1 MAGPGSPRYVG
12 PTSIEPLESAV
23 VESTSI
29 NRGLEGIVVNTTSVS
44 HVDGE
49 AGRLYYRGQPIEA
62 LAQRRFAEVMHLAVF
77 GSLPEATR
85 LAEVEEYLW
94 EAGRLPL
101 EFVAT
106 LRQLA
111 RHGAHPMATLQSV
124 APLLALEPPSIRLG
138 RNASEEEGLLIAARI
153 PATVATIQAALE
165 DHPDPVYPSSR
176 RYGERF
182 LQMFEGSNSSAAA
195 VDVFETTQIMQ
206 LDHSFNA
213 STFTARVVT
222 STDAPAASAL
232 AAAMGALYGPKHG
245 AADQLALEMAQ
256 EVGDPAKADAFVA
269 NCLATSRLVMGMG
282 HREYRVVDPRAK
294 IIKSLAGRFAT
305 QPENRRLLDILS
317 AVEEAFVAQTAAK
330 KRSLRANME
339 FYKGVVYLALGIP
352 KEYFTTLFAASR
364 AFGWTAHIVE
374 QLKDN
379 RIIRPA
385 AEYIGPALTDV

>member
-1 MAGPGSPRYVG
+1 VITKRESVQ
-12 PTSIEPLESAV
+12 ESAV
-23 VESTSI
+23 GESTAI
-29 NRGLEGIVVNTTSVS
+29 NKGLEGIVVNTTSVS

-77 GSLPEATR
+77 GSLPDSRR

-94 EAGRLPL
+94 EAGRLPP

-111 RHGAHPMATLQSV
+111 RHGAHPMATLQAV
-124 APLLALEPPSIRLG
+124 APLLALEPPLTRLG
-138 RNASEEEGLLIAARI
+138 RTPAEEEGLLIAARI
-153 PATVATIQAALE
+153 PAVVAIIQAALE
-165 DHPDPVYPSSR
+165 DHPDPAYPSSR

-182 LQMFEGSNSSAAA
+182 LQMLGGTDTSPTA
-195 VDVFETTQIMQ
+195 VDVFEATQILQ

-222 STDAPAASAL
+222 STGAPPASAL
-232 AAAMGALYGPKHG
+232 AAAMGALFGPKHG

-256 EVGDPAKADAFVA
+256 EVATAENADAFVA
-269 NCLATSRLVMGMG
+269 NCLATGRLVMGMG

-294 IIKSLAGRFAT
+294 IIKSLAGRFAL
-305 QPENRRLLDILS
+305 QPENRRLLDVLS
-317 AVEEAFVAQTAAK
+317 AVEEAFIAQTAAK
-330 KRSLRANME
+330 RRSLRANME
-339 FYKGVVYLALGIP
+339 FYKGIIYLALGIP

-374 QLKDN
+374 QNEDN
-379 RIIRPA
+379 RIIRPSA
-385 AEYIGPALTDV
+385 KYIGPQAGG

>member
-1 MAGPGSPRYVG
+1 MAQSTSNT
-12 PTSIEPLESAV
+12 PTSINS
-23 VESTSI
+23 
-29 NRGLEGIVVNTTSVS
+29 GLEGVIANTTAVS
-44 HVDGE
+44 LVDGE
-49 AGRLYYRGQPIEA
+49 AGRLYYRGQPIESVS
-62 LAQRRFAEVMHLAVF
+62 QRRFAEAMHLAVF
-77 GSLPEATR
+77 GELPDAQR

-94 EAGRLPL
+94 DAGRLPP

-111 RHGAHPMATLQSV
+111 RHGAHPMATLQAV
-124 APLLALEPPSIRLG
+124 APLLALEPPSTRLG
-138 RNASEEEGLLIAARI
+138 RTAAEEEGLLIAARI
-153 PATVATIQAALE
+153 PATVATIHAALE
-165 DHPDPVYPSSR
+165 DHPDPAYPTSR

-182 LQMFEGSNSSAAA
+182 LQMFSGTQPSADA
-195 VDVFETTQIMQ
+195 VGVFESTQILQ

-222 STDAPAASAL
+222 STDAPPASAL
-232 AAAMGALYGPKHG
+232 AAAMGALYGAKHG

-256 EVGDPAKADAFVA
+256 EVGDPAQADAFVA
-269 NCLATSRLVMGMG
+269 NCLATGRLVMGMG

-294 IIKSLAGRFAT
+294 VIKSLAGRFVT
-305 QPENRRLLDILS
+305 QPEIRRLLDILS

-339 FYKGVVYLALGIP
+339 FYKGIIYLALGVP

-374 QLKDN
+374 QLHDN
-379 RIIRPA
+379 RIIRPTA
-385 AEYIGPALTDV
+385 LYVGPTPQPL

>member
-1 MAGPGSPRYVG
+1 MVSLRHARYVG
-12 PTSIEPLESAV
+12 HIETPAGELTVA
-23 VESTSI
+23 ESTTI
-29 NRGLEGIVVNTTSVS
+29 NKGLEGIVVNTTSVS
-44 HVDGE
+44 HVDGD

-62 LAQRRFAEVMHLAVF
+62 LAQRRFAEAMHLAVF
-77 GSLPEATR
+77 GWSPDAAR
-85 LAEVEEYLW
+85 LADVEEYLW
-94 EAGRLPL
+94 EAGRLPP

-111 RHGAHPMATLQSV
+111 RHGAHPMATLQAV
-124 APLLALEPPSIRLG
+124 APLLALEPPSSRLG
-138 RNASEEEGLLIAARI
+138 RTSAEEEGLVIASRI
-153 PATVATIQAALE
+153 PAVIATIHAALE
-165 DHPDPVYPSSR
+165 DHPDPIYPSSR

-182 LQMFEGSNSSAAA
+182 LQMFEGSNHSAEA
-195 VDVFETTQIMQ
+195 VEVFEATQILQ
-206 LDHSFNA
+206 IDHSFNA

-222 STDAPAASAL
+222 STDAPTSSAL

-256 EVGDPAKADAFVA
+256 EVGNPANADAFVA
-269 NCLATSRLVMGMG
+269 NCLATGKLVMGMG

-330 KRSLRANME
+330 KRLLRANME
-339 FYKGVVYLALGIP
+339 FYKGIIYLALGIP
-352 KEYFTTLFAASR
+352 KEYFTTLFSASR

-374 QLKDN
+374 QRDDN
-379 RIIRPA
+379 RIIRPTA
-385 AEYIGPALTDV
+385 QYIGPAPQA

>member
-1 MAGPGSPRYVG
+1 MA
-12 PTSIEPLESAV
+12 
-23 VESTSI
+23 ESTTI
-29 NRGLEGIVVNTTSVS
+29 NKGLEGIIVNTTSVS
-44 HVDGE
+44 HIDGD

-62 LAQRRFAEVMHLAVF
+62 LAQRRFAEAMHLAVF
-77 GSLPEATR
+77 GSLPDAER

-94 EAGRLPL
+94 DAGRLPP

-111 RHGAHPMATLQSV
+111 RHGAHPMATVQAV
-124 APLLALEPPSIRLG
+124 APLLALEPPATRLG
-138 RNASEEEGLLIAARI
+138 RTPAEEEGLLIAARI
-153 PATVATIQAALE
+153 PAVIATIHAALE

-182 LQMFEGSNSSAAA
+182 LQMFEGSDHSAQA
-195 VDVFETTQIMQ
+195 VEVFEATQILQ
-206 LDHSFNA
+206 IDHSFNA

-222 STDAPAASAL
+222 STDAPTSSAL
-232 AAAMGALYGPKHG
+232 AAAMGALYGAKHG

-256 EVGDPAKADAFVA
+256 EVGNTANADAFVA
-269 NCLATSRLVMGMG
+269 NCLATGKLVMGMG

-294 IIKSLAGRFAT
+294 VIKSLAGRFAT
-305 QPENRRLLDILS
+305 QPETRRLLDILS

-339 FYKGVVYLALGIP
+339 FYKGIIYLALGIP
-352 KEYFTTLFAASR
+352 KEYFTALFAASR

-374 QLKDN
+374 QREDN
-379 RIIRPA
+379 RIIRPTGQ
-385 AEYIGPALTDV
+385 YIGPAPQA

>member
-1 MAGPGSPRYVG
+1 VA
-12 PTSIEPLESAV
+12 
-23 VESTSI
+23 ESTSI
-29 NRGLEGIVVNTTSVS
+29 NKGLEGIVVNTTSVS
-44 HVDGE
+44 QVDGE

-62 LAQRRFAEVMHLAVF
+62 LAQRHFAEAMHLAVF
-77 GSLPEATR
+77 GSLPDEAR

-94 EAGRLPL
+94 EAGRLPT

-111 RHGAHPMATLQSV
+111 RHGAHPMATLQAV
-124 APLLALEPPSIRLG
+124 APLLALEPPSSRLG
-138 RNASEEEGLLIAARI
+138 RSAAEEEGLLIAARI
-153 PATVATIQAALE
+153 PATVATIHAALE
-165 DHPDPVYPSSR
+165 DHPDPVYPRSR

-182 LQMFEGSNSSAAA
+182 LQLFAGSDSSAAA
-195 VDVFETTQIMQ
+195 VDVFEATQILQ

-222 STDAPAASAL
+222 STDAPPASAL

-256 EVGDPAKADAFVA
+256 EVADPAKASDFVA
-269 NCLATSRLVMGMG
+269 HCLATSRLVMGMG

-374 QLKDN
+374 QRQDN

-385 AEYIGPALTDV
+385 AQYIGPAPQAKM